1 MSDPANPVV
10 VNVTRG
16 SIVESTHRGRIAVVD
31 VTGAVKMRT
40 GDIASPVYPRSSVKI
55 LQALPLVETGA
66 ADAAGFN
73 DEELSLACSSHG
85 GEVRHAETA
94 ARMLAKIGLSV
105 DDLECGPHWPTHD
118 DSARALAK
126 AGQEPTA
133 LHNNCSG
140 KHAGMLALALH
151 LGAPTKGYIKPTHPV
166 QQRILGGFEAMTGS
180 DLSAA
185 PVALDGCSAPTW
197 AIPMHHTAFAF
208 ARIADPESTAANLAG
223 DRATAL
229 TRLRKAV
236 AAHPFMVAG
245 TDRYCT
251 KIIEVL
257 GERAFVKTGAEG
269 VYCASLPE
277 YGLGVCLKCDDGSTR
292 GAEMMMTAVMNQI
305 GVITDADRQQLDDY
319 MTVTLQNR
327 RGLDVGCIEAA
338 DPFPAF

>member
-16 SIVESTHRGRIAVVD
+16 AIVESAHRGRIAVVD
-31 VTGAVKMRT
+31 VTGAVKMRV
-40 GDIASPVYPRSSVKI
+40 GDITSPVYPRSAIKI

-66 ADAAGFN
+66 ADKAGFN
-73 DEELSLACSSHG
+73 DEELSLACSSHA
-85 GEVRHAETA
+85 GEVRHTETA
-94 ARMLAKIGLSV
+94 ARMLDKIGLSV
-105 DDLECGPHWPTHD
+105 DDLECGPHWPTHE
-118 DSARALAK
+118 DSARALA
-126 AGQEPTA
+126 AAQQEPTA

-151 LGAPTKGYIKPTHPV
+151 LGVPTTGYINTTHPV
-166 QQRILGGFEAMTGS
+166 QQRVLGGFEAMTGS

-185 PVALDGCSAPTW
+185 PLALDGCSAPTW
-197 AIPMHHTAFAF
+197 ALPLENIAFAF
-208 ARIADPESTAANLAG
+208 ARIADPESSAANLSG
-223 DRATAL
+223 DRASAL
-229 TRLRKAV
+229 IRLRKAV
-236 AAHPFMVAG
+236 TVHPFMVAG

-251 KIIEVL
+251 KVMQVL

-292 GAEMMMTAVMNQI
+292 GAEMMMTAVLNQI
-305 GVITDADRQQLDDY
+305 GVITETDRQQLDAY